1 MQHRTTRRAPAIAR
15 PALALGA
22 LTAIVAGLVA
32 GPIAFHAASATAPAS
47 AAHVRD
53 PYIGCIGE
61 PLGQP
66 NPPICRSHG

>member
-1 MQHRTTRRAPAIAR
+1 MQHRTTHRASAIAR

-32 GPIAFHAASATAPAS
+32 GPVAFHAASATAPAS
-47 AAHVRD
+47 AAHVRP
-53 PYIGCIGE
+53 PYMGCIGE

-66 NPPICRSHG
+66 NPPGCPNNG